1 MISAHK
7 NPNRKT
13 VKLVRLTIIEVYIF
27 KYGVHLSYY

>member
-13 VKLVRLTIIEVYIF
+13 MKLARLTITGVYIF